1 MSTTTRLVQV
11 SSLPAAELERFLER
25 RKMSTAVPH
34 VDIEPYLRE
43 VLEKSADFLPSE
55 AGAIVL
61 DDPTH
66 KVPRREENELR
77 YIAAFGPGATAVLG
91 RRISAR
97 VGIPGRVYCTGQP
110 HLVADA
116 LHDPVV
122 SDEARLLTGGHPRS
136 VVALPIVIQQTVC
149 GVLELANPLDGDAY
163 TPRDLRLLD
172 IFAGYTA
179 STLQNA
185 LDAKRASELAKRDD
199 LTGLSNGRW
208 LHARLMEM
216 LEEADATGRP
226 CVAIFLDLD
235 NFKGVN
241 DRFGHFAGSQVL
253 RDFGFLL
260 RRIVEKEDSIVARYG
275 GDEFV
280 VVLGDSSLE
289 EGRDMAERIRRAVIE
304 TTFVDHPYDE
314 GYPPLN
320 LKGAIS
326 ASVGVALYRPGQDSG
341 TAEVRKNA
349 LLRRADDAMYTA
361 KGSGKDRVVI
371 ASA

>member
-1 MSTTTRLVQV
+1 MSAARLVQV
-11 SSLPAAELERFLER
+11 CSLPAAELERFLER
-25 RKMSTAVPH
+25 RKLSTAVPH

-43 VLEKSADFLPSE
+43 VLEKSSDFLPSE
-55 AGAIVL
+55 SGAIVL
-61 DDPTH
+61 DDPTR

-77 YIAAFGPGATAVLG
+77 YIAAFGPGAGGVLG
-91 RRISAR
+91 RRFSAR
-97 VGIPGRVYCTGQP
+97 VGIPGRVYCTGEP
-110 HLVADA
+110 YLSVDASRDA
-116 LHDPVV
+116 LV
-122 SDEARLLTGGHPRS
+122 SKEAELFAGGRARS
-136 VVALPIVIQQTVC
+136 IVALPIVIQQTVC
-149 GVLELANPLDGDAY
+149 GVLELANPLEEDVY

-216 LEEADATGRP
+216 LEEADATGKP

-235 NFKGVN
+235 NFKSVN
-241 DRFGHFAGSQVL
+241 DHYGHFAGSQVL

-260 RRIVEKEDSIVARYG
+260 RRVVGSEDAIVARYG

-280 VVLGDSSLE
+280 VVLPDSSLDQ
-289 EGRDMAERIRRAVIE
+289 GREMAELIRRAVLE

-326 ASVGVALYRPGQDSG
+326 ASVGVALYRPGQDAG
-341 TAEVRKNA
+341 TAEARKNA

-361 KGSGKDRVVI
+361 KGSGKDRVVV
-371 ASA
+371 APPA